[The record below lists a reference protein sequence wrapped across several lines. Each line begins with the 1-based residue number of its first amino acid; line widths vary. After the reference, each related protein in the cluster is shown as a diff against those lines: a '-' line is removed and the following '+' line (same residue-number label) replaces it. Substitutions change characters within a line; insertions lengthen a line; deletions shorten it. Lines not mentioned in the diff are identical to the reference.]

1 MSLSVPALAVSL
13 VLVAGAAS
21 AQDVCPPK
29 GYTVEQLS
37 QLKFIEF
44 AVPADEVRQSLALGL
59 AGCLGDPRPTLRDGI
74 AFEAL
79 SKWMRG
85 AQLDVATLR
94 QLRDRILPGLDTKD
108 PAGFRAPFSALVMS
122 EVARTD
128 RVKPWLTADERE
140 ALVQA
145 AVRYLPGV
153 KDYRG
158 FSDTDGWR
166 HGVAH
171 GSDFI
176 LQLALNPGINKPQ
189 LDRLL
194 EAVASQV
201 SPAGA
206 PAYHNAEPE
215 RLAQPVFYIA
225 QRGMH
230 DETEWNAWFARL
242 LNPAPLASWDDAFSS
257 EAGIAKRH
265 NALAFILV
273 LHAGA
278 TESANPNVARMLPA
292 LREALNR
299 VQ

>member
-1 MSLSVPALAVSL
+1 MTGGALLLLAAL
-13 VLVAGAAS
+13 GAA
-21 AQDVCPPK
+21 DVCPPA

-37 QLKFIEF
+37 QLKFIDF
-44 AVPADEVRQSLALGL
+44 AVPADEVRQALALAL
-59 AGCLGDPRPTLRDGI
+59 TGCLGDPRPAIRDGI

-85 AQLDVATLR
+85 AQLDQATLR
-94 QLRDRILPGLDTKD
+94 ALRDILVPGLDVKD
-108 PAGFRAPFSALVMS
+108 AAGFRAPFSALVMS

-128 RVKPWLTADERE
+128 RVKPWMTADERE

-145 AVRYLPGV
+145 ATRYLPAV

-158 FSDTDGWR
+158 FSDTEGWR

-171 GSDFI
+171 GADLV

-201 SPAGA
+201 SPAAA

-230 DETEWNAWFARL
+230 DETEWDAWFARV

-257 EAGIAKRH
+257 EAGLSKRH
-265 NALAFILV
+265 NTLEFILV
-273 LHAGA
+273 LHAA
-278 TESANPNVARMLPA
+278 ASDSANPNVARMLPA
-292 LREALNR
+292 LREALKR

>member
-1 MSLSVPALAVSL
+1 MSLLARVL
-13 VLVAGAAS
+13 VLAFVVDAAAAR
-21 AQDVCPPK
+21 AQEVCPPK
-29 GYTVEQLS
+29 GYTVEQLH
-37 QLKFIEF
+37 QLKFIDF
-44 AVPADEVRQSLALGL
+44 AVPADDVRQALALGL
-59 AGCLGDPRPTLRDGI
+59 IGCLGDPRPAIRDGI

-85 AQLDVATLR
+85 AQLDQATLK
-94 QLRDRILPGLDTKD
+94 QVRDLLMPGLDSKD

-128 RVKPWLTADERE
+128 RIKPWMTADERE
-140 ALVQA
+140 TLVQA
-145 AVRYLPGV
+145 ATKYLPSV

-201 SPAGA
+201 SPEGA

-230 DETEWNAWFARL
+230 DETEWDAWFSRV
-242 LNPAPLASWDDAFSS
+242 LNPAPLASWDVAFSS
-257 EAGIAKRH
+257 EAGLSKRH
-265 NALAFILV
+265 NTLEFILV
-273 LHAGA
+273 LHAA
-278 TESANPNVARMLPA
+278 ASQSANPNVSRMMPA
-292 LREALNR
+292 LREALKR

>member
-1 MSLSVPALAVSL
+1 MSRIVLVLAWSLALAN
-13 VLVAGAAS
+13 AAR
-21 AQDVCPPK
+21 AQDACPPA
-29 GYTVEQLS
+29 GYTVEQLH

-44 AVPADEVRQSLALGL
+44 AVPADDERQSLALGL
-59 AGCLGDPRPTLRDGI
+59 TGCLGDPRPALRDGI

-79 SKWMRG
+79 SKWMRA

-94 QLRDRILPGLDTKD
+94 KLRDRLTAGLDAKD
-108 PAGFRAPFSALVMS
+108 AAGFRAPFSALVMS
-122 EVARTD
+122 EIARTD
-128 RVKPWLTADERE
+128 RIKPWMTAEERE
-140 ALVQA
+140 ALVQTA
-145 AVRYLPGV
+145 ARYLPSV

-158 FSDTDGWR
+158 FSDTEGWR

-171 GSDFI
+171 GADFV
-176 LQLALNPGINKPQ
+176 LQLSLNPGINKPQ

-201 SPAGA
+201 SPPGA

-230 DETEWNAWFARL
+230 DETEWDAWFSRL
-242 LNPAPLASWDDAFSS
+242 LNPAPLASWEEAFSS
-257 EAGIAKRH
+257 EAGLSKRH
-265 NALAFILV
+265 NTLEFILV
-273 LHAGA
+273 LHAA
-278 TESANPNVARMLPA
+278 VSQSTNPNVGRMMPA
-292 LREALNR
+292 LREALKR

>member
-1 MSLSVPALAVSL
+1 MARIVFALVWSLALAGT
-13 VLVAGAAS
+13 AR
-21 AQDVCPPK
+21 AQDACPPA
-29 GYTVEQLS
+29 GYTIEQLH

-44 AVPADEVRQSLALGL
+44 AVPADDVRQSLALGL
-59 AGCLGDPRPTLRDGI
+59 IGCLGDPRPALRDGI

-79 SKWMRG
+79 SKWMRATELG
-85 AQLDVATLR
+85 VATLR
-94 QLRDRILPGLDTKD
+94 AVRDRLMPGLDAKD
-108 PAGFRAPFSALVMS
+108 GAGFRGPFSALVMS
-122 EVARTD
+122 ELARTD
-128 RVKPWLTADERE
+128 RIKPWMTAEERE

-145 AVRYLPGV
+145 AAKYLTGV

-158 FSDTDGWR
+158 FSDAEGWR

-176 LQLALNPGINKPQ
+176 LQLALNSGINKPQ

-215 RLAQPVFYIA
+215 RMAQPVFYIA

-230 DETEWNAWFARL
+230 DETEWDAWFSRA
-242 LNPAPLASWDDAFSS
+242 LNPAPLASWDEAFGS
-257 EAGIAKRH
+257 EAGLSKRH
-265 NALAFILV
+265 NALEFILV
-273 LHAGA
+273 LHAA
-278 TESANPNVARMLPA
+278 VSQSTNPNVGRMMPA
-292 LREALNR
+292 LSEALKR

>member
-1 MSLSVPALAVSL
+1 MKQALLAIALIAIPS
-13 VLVAGAAS
+13 AAL

-29 GYTVEQLS
+29 GYSVDQLY

-44 AVPADEVRQSLALGL
+44 AVPADDARQAMALEL
-59 AGCLGDPRPTLRDGI
+59 TGCLGDPRPAIRDGI

-79 SKWMRG
+79 SKWMRAG
-85 AQLDVATLR
+85 QLDQATLR
-94 QLRDRILPGLDTKD
+94 KLRDILLQGLEAKD
-108 PAGFRAPFSALVMS
+108 AAGFRAPFSALVMS
-122 EVARTD
+122 EIARTD
-128 RVKPWLTADERE
+128 RIKPWLTADERE

-145 AVRYLPGV
+145 ATKYLPSV

-158 FSDTDGWR
+158 FSDTEGWR

-171 GSDFI
+171 GADFI
-176 LQLALNPGINKPQ
+176 LQLALNPGLNKPQ

-201 SPAGA
+201 SPPGG

-225 QRGMH
+225 LRGMH
-230 DETEWNAWFARL
+230 DETEWDAWFTRL
-242 LNPAPLASWDDAFSS
+242 LTPAPLASWDDAFSS
-257 EAGIAKRH
+257 EAGLTKRH
-265 NALAFILV
+265 NALEFILV
-273 LHAGA
+273 LHAAA
-278 TESANPNVARMLPA
+278 TQNDNPNIARLLPA
-292 LREALNR
+292 LREALKR